1 MSDIRKAIAAGLT
14 RTRDLLLTDVSDL
27 VRSGRGLTPESLDDL
42 EDILLAAD
50 LGVETSAAIRNRLEE
65 ETRQQKIEGPDRVL
79 AMVAE
84 VVEEM
89 LQGVAGYRSFDTVP
103 AQRPYVILMVGVNGS
118 GKTTAI
124 GKIAHRYS
132 RAGRKVVIAAADTY
146 RAAAVEQLQIWSDR
160 AGAYCVRSHEG
171 ADPASVAYDA
181 LEAAIARDSDLLL
194 VDTAGRLHNREGLME
209 ELAKI
214 RRVVDDP
221 DQTGWHRTRWHSG
234 HHCKRTGHSGGN
246 DRIRRGDRRPAAL
259 RCARIRNC
267 TGRIYM
273 NRTRRLI
280 TVIWIAFFVSG
291 TAGLVY
297 EVVWARYLDLILGG
311 TTYAHIMV
319 LAAYM
324 GGLASGAWFFGRL
337 SDRLSE
343 PLAIYSYLEMAIGVY
358 GLAFP
363 IFVQSLNLPGSGTR
377 VIPTVIKLD
386 DFVKIPSA
394 ALCFICP

>member
-1 MSDIRKAIAAGLT
+1 MSDIRKTIFAGLT

-27 VRSGRGLTPESLDDL
+27 VRPGRGLTPEFLDDL

-65 ETRQQKIEGPDRVL
+65 ETRQQKIEGPDTVL
-79 AMVAE
+79 ALVAE

-118 GKTTAI
+118 GKTTAT
-124 GKIAHRYS
+124 GKIAHMYT

-214 RRVVDDP
+214 RRVLASRMEGAPHETLLVLDAT
-221 DQTGWHRTRWHSG
+221 TGQNALVQAREFERMAG
-234 HHCKRTGHSGGN
+234 ITGMILTKL
-246 DRIRRGDRRPAAL
+246 D
-259 RCARIRNC
+259 
-267 TGRIYM
+267 
-273 NRTRRLI
+273 
-280 TVIWIAFFVSG
+280 G
-291 TAGLVY
+291 TARGGIVVTIARELGIPVEMVGVGEGIEDLQLFDAHVFATALVK
-297 EVVWARYLDLILGG
+297 
-311 TTYAHIMV
+311 
-319 LAAYM
+319 
-324 GGLASGAWFFGRL
+324 
-337 SDRLSE
+337 SE
-343 PLAIYSYLEMAIGVY
+343 
-358 GLAFP
+358 
-363 IFVQSLNLPGSGTR
+363 
-377 VIPTVIKLD
+377 
-386 DFVKIPSA
+386 
-394 ALCFICP
+394 